1 MCNAHILWYNYG
13 VCSWWTVSLHALK
26 VVLHWQA
33 KKIEGRKK
41 SIALQKATASKCF
54 KNYLKIRCRNETTNL
69 RIHQS
74 IVMTQDNF
82 HRQVPIL
89 NVKPGEW
96 QQLNTSLQSVTNY
109 KEHFSRIHGKIF
121 LFELLLSAMTQNCSV
136 LGAIRLKTCSTMTM
150 KSTIS
155 WLQIQ
160 VGEKFP
166 VR

>member
-54 KNYLKIRCRNETTNL
+54 KNYLKIRCRNEITNL

-121 LFELLLSAMTQNCSV
+121 HLDYFNQRWVKVFLL
-136 LGAIRLKTCSTMTM
+136 LGAIHSKTCLTMTM